1 MSTAFISLRCFLYD
15 TDFTNLRS
23 SVTALEAQVTLSFPL
38 IIDTERFALTIHQL
52 QDNRHPVLT
61 FSYRRL
67 FPTNCT
73 YENRH
78 NLVNSCGPRH
88 TAFSIKSRILRP
100 DNASLPCSLSHT
112 HTLSLSLSLRFSDS
126 ACTSLDFTSSKT
138 RSLFLSHK
146 QPYSRVSYYCL
157 LCYAVYFGIS

>member
-1 MSTAFISLRCFLYD
+1 MSTTFIFMRCFLYD
-15 TDFTNLRS
+15 TDFTNLRT

-100 DNASLPCSLSHT
+100 DNASLPYSHSLSTSQIPPAHYSTPRLRRLAPSSSLTNSHT
-112 HTLSLSLSLRFSDS
+112 QELVVIACSATQSISASPSLRR
-126 ACTSLDFTSSKT
+126 CT
-138 RSLFLSHK
+138 
-146 QPYSRVSYYCL
+146 
-157 LCYAVYFGIS
+157 